1 MKIENIQ
8 VLRGPNIWSIRRKK
22 LIQMRLD
29 LQEMEHQPTNEIEGF
44 YDRLEKLLPSL
55 YSHRCSP
62 GVPGGFFQRVIAGTW
77 MGHVIE
83 HIALEI
89 QTLAGMDT
97 GFGRTRE
104 TKTKGVYNVVFAYL
118 EEKVGVFA
126 AESAVRIAEA
136 LIAGEDYTLQLE
148 ADIQQMRE
156 IRENTRLGP
165 STGSI
170 VEEAIARDIP
180 WIRLNNQ
187 SLVQLGYG
195 KNQVRF
201 RATMTEKTSS
211 IAVDIA
217 SNKDETKRMLQEQ
230 AIPVAKG
237 ITISSIEGVAEAIR
251 KIGFPLVF
259 KPLNGN
265 HGRGIS
271 INIKTEEEALAA
283 YQHAAKISY
292 KVIVE
297 RFVTGYDFRVL
308 VIDNKMVAAALRDP
322 AHIIGDGSLTIQ
334 ELIDKENADPRRG
347 YGHEKVLTL
356 IDIDRDTLDLLEK
369 KG

>member
-8 VLRGPNIWSIRRKK
+8 VLRGPNIWSISRKK
-22 LIQMRLD
+22 LIQMRLN
-29 LQEMEHQPTNEIEGF
+29 LQEMEERPTNTIDGF
-44 YDRLEKLLPSL
+44 YERLEKLLPSL

-89 QTLAGMDT
+89 QCLAGMDT

-104 TKTKGVYNVVFAYL
+104 TKTKGVYNVVFTYL
-118 EEKVGVFA
+118 EEKVGIFA

-136 LIAGEDYTLQLE
+136 VIEGNDYDLE
-148 ADIQQMRE
+148 HDIQQMRE

-217 SNKDETKRMLQEQ
+217 SNKDETKRLLQEQ

-237 ITISSIEGVAEAIR
+237 ITISSTDEVDKAIR
-251 KIGFPLVF
+251 EVGFPLVF

-271 INIKTEEEALAA
+271 TNIKTEEAAMAA
-283 YQHAAKISY
+283 YEHAAKISTR
-292 KVIVE
+292 VIVE
-297 RFVTGYDFRVL
+297 QFVTGY
-308 VIDNKMVAAALRDP
+308 
-322 AHIIGDGSLTIQ
+322 
-334 ELIDKENADPRRG
+334 
-347 YGHEKVLTL
+347 
-356 IDIDRDTLDLLEK
+356 
-369 KG
+369 

>member
-8 VLRGPNIWSIRRKK
+8 VLRGPNIWSISRKK

-29 LQEMEHQPTNEIEGF
+29 LQELEHKPTNKIDGF
-44 YDRLEKLLPSL
+44 YERLKALLPSM

-62 GVPGGFFQRVIAGTW
+62 GVPGGFFERVIAGTW

-104 TKTKGVYNVVFAYL
+104 TKTPGVYNVVFNYL
-118 EEKVGVFA
+118 EEKVGIYA
-126 AESAVRIAEA
+126 AEAAVRIAQS
-136 LIAGEDYTLQLE
+136 LIDGIEYDLE
-148 ADIQQMRE
+148 HDIQTMRE
-156 IRENTRLGP
+156 IREDTRLGP

-170 VEEAIARDIP
+170 VDEAIARNIP

-217 SNKDETKRMLQEQ
+217 SNKDETKRLLQEQ

-237 ITISSIEGVAEAIR
+237 MTISSADQIDEV
-251 KIGFPLVF
+251 
-259 KPLNGN
+259 
-265 HGRGIS
+265 
-271 INIKTEEEALAA
+271 IK
-283 YQHAAKISY
+283 
-292 KVIVE
+292 
-297 RFVTGYDFRVL
+297 RV
-308 VIDNKMVAAALRDP
+308 
-322 AHIIGDGSLTIQ
+322 G
-334 ELIDKENADPRRG
+334 
-347 YGHEKVLTL
+347 
-356 IDIDRDTLDLLEK
+356 
-369 KG
+369 

>member
-1 MKIENIQ
+1 M
-8 VLRGPNIWSIRRKK
+8 
-22 LIQMRLD
+22 
-29 LQEMEHQPTNEIEGF
+29 PT
-44 YDRLEKLLPSL
+44 L

-62 GVPGGFFQRVIAGTW
+62 GMPGGFYQRIIAGTW

-97 GFGRTRE
+97 GYGRTRE
-104 TKTKGVYNVVFAYL
+104 TKTIGVYNVVFTYL
-118 EEKVGVFA
+118 EEKVGIYA
-126 AESAVRIAEA
+126 AEASVRIAHA
-136 LIAGEDYTLQLE
+136 LIAGEDYNLE
-148 ADIQQMRE
+148 HDIQQMRE
-156 IRENTRLGP
+156 IRENTRMGP

-180 WIRLNNQ
+180 WIRLDDQ

-211 IAVDIA
+211 IAVDLA
-217 SNKDETKRMLQEQ
+217 SNKEETKRLLQEQ

-237 ITISSIEGVAEAIR
+237 ITISSLEGVDEAIR
-251 KIGFPLVF
+251 KVGFPLVF
-259 KPLNGN
+259 KPLDGN

-271 INIKTEEEALAA
+271 TNIKTHEDAVSA
-283 YQHAAKISY
+283 YEHAAKISR

-297 RFVTGYDFRVL
+297 KFITGYDFRV
-308 VIDNKMVAAALRDP
+308 
-322 AHIIGDGSLTIQ
+322 
-334 ELIDKENADPRRG
+334 
-347 YGHEKVLTL
+347 
-356 IDIDRDTLDLLEK
+356 
-369 KG
+369 

>member
-8 VLRGPNIWSIRRKK
+8 VLRGPNIWSVNRKK
-22 LIQMRLD
+22 LIQLRLD
-29 LQEMEHQPTNEIEGF
+29 LQEMEHKPTNKVDGF
-44 YDRLEKLLPSL
+44 LERLEKLMPTL

-77 MGHVIE
+77 MGHVVE

-89 QTLAGMDT
+89 QSLAGMDT

-104 TKTKGVYNVVFAYL
+104 TKSPGVYNVVFTYL
-118 EEKVGVFA
+118 EEKVGIYA
-126 AESAVRIAEA
+126 AEASVRIAEA
-136 LIAGEDYTLQLE
+136 LIADEPYDLE
-148 ADIQQMRE
+148 HDIQQMRE
-156 IRENTRLGP
+156 IREATRLGP

-170 VEEAIARDIP
+170 VDEAIARDIP
-180 WIRLNNQ
+180 WIRLNDQ

-217 SNKDETKRMLQEQ
+217 SNKDETKRLLQEQ

-237 ITISSIEGVAEAIR
+237 ITISSLEGVDEAIR
-251 KIGFPLVF
+251 EVGFPLVF
-259 KPLNGN
+259 KPLDGN

-271 INIKTEEEALAA
+271 INIRNREDAIAA
-283 YQHAAKISY
+283 YEHAAKISR

-297 RFVTGYDFRVL
+297 RFVTGFDFRVL

-322 AHIIGDGSLTIQ
+322 AHLKGDGHS
-334 ELIDKENADPRRG
+334 
-347 YGHEKVLTL
+347 TL
-356 IDIDRDTLDLLEK
+356 
-369 KG
+369 